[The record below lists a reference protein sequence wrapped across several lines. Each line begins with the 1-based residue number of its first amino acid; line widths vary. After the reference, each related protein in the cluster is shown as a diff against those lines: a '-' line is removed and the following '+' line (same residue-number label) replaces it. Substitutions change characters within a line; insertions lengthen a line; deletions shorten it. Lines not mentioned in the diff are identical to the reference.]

1 MMSSSTDNPEILAID
16 AGGTMTDTI
25 VIDEEGGFTVGKAQT
40 TPDDEAE
47 GFEHSIA
54 DALSY
59 WEMDSGTAFST
70 LSAGIYSGTAMLNR
84 LLEHEGEVG
93 GVIVT
98 AGQEDAL
105 RMERARQTYT
115 NYSYSDRLH
124 SVTHRHNKPF
134 IPEDLIYGVRE
145 RMDPLGREAIPLYED
160 EAREVVANLLEK
172 DIEYIVVN
180 LIYSYTNAAHEQRI
194 KEIAHE
200 VMDERGEQVPLYL
213 SSKVQPVRGDF
224 MRLNTTIAEAYAAE
238 PSRQQLEGIEASCR
252 DRGAE
257 FELRVMAG
265 HGGTISYDSDQLAS
279 SLISGPI
286 GGVIG
291 GKFVADHLDIDNLVC
306 TDIGGTSFDIALITD
321 DAYTVEPEPTISRYL
336 FNQPMVELESVGAGT
351 GSHVKVDPNS
361 NRLEIGPESAGDQIG
376 VCYTE
381 SDVPQPTITDCT
393 LLLGILNEDN
403 FLGGNLELDTEA
415 ARAAIDDE
423 IGSELGIGPYEAA
436 AGAVDLMESRLQNQ
450 VNSAVLGKGY
460 SPVNYSLISYGG
472 GGPVHTANYTSDLN
486 FQEVLIPA
494 WAAAFSAFGCACGD
508 YEYRYEATID
518 LPINAGL
525 DDDAKVATAETL
537 NEQWRALEDDIVA
550 EFEKSGY
557 DREDVTFE
565 PRVRMQYQDQL
576 NTLEVPA
583 PTNEITDPEELDR
596 LVANFE
602 DHYTK
607 VYARSATSPELG
619 YTVTRAVG
627 VGRVPI
633 EKPSIPEESL
643 SSETPADAADKGTRD
658 VYWGGEWQETAIWEM
673 SNLHAGNVLTGP
685 SIVEAPATT
694 VTIPPG
700 FEAALDENRI
710 FHLTMED

>member
-1 MMSSSTDNPEILAID
+1 MSSSTDDPEILAID

-25 VIDEEGGFTVGKAQT
+25 VIDESGGFTVGKAQT
-40 TPDDEAE
+40 TPEDEAV
-47 GFEHSIA
+47 GFDNSIT
-54 DALSY
+54 DALEY
-59 WEMDSGTAFST
+59 WESGPDDAFPT
-70 LSAGIYSGTAMLNR
+70 LGAGIYSGTAMLNR
-84 LLEHEGEVG
+84 LLEHEGEIG

-98 AGQEDAL
+98 AGQEDVL
-105 RMERARQTYT
+105 RTERARQTYT

-124 SVTHRHNKPF
+124 SVTHKHNEPF
-134 IPEDLIYGVRE
+134 IPEDLVYGVRE
-145 RMDPLGREAIPLYED
+145 RIDPLGREAIPLYED
-160 EAREVVANLLEK
+160 EVRDAVSNLLNR

-180 LIYSYTNAAHEQRI
+180 LIYSYVNNAHEQRV
-194 KEIAHE
+194 KEIARE
-200 VMDERGEQVPLYL
+200 VMEENGKHVPLYL
-213 SSKVQPVRGDF
+213 SSEIQPVRGDF

-238 PSRQQLEGIEASCR
+238 PSRKQLEGIESTCK

-286 GGVIG
+286 GGIIG
-291 GKFVADHLDIDNLVC
+291 AKFVADHLDIDNLVC
-306 TDIGGTSFDIALITD
+306 TDIGGTSFDIGLITNG
-321 DAYTVEPEPTISRYL
+321 AYTIEPEPTISRYL

-361 NRLEIGPESAGDQIG
+361 GRLEIGPESAGDQIG

-381 SDVPQPTITDCT
+381 SDVPRPTITDCT
-393 LLLGILNEDN
+393 ILLGILNEDN
-403 FLGGNLELDTEA
+403 FLGGNLDLDTEA
-415 ARAAIDDE
+415 AKDAIEDD
-423 IGSELGIGPYEAA
+423 IASELGISPYEAA

-450 VNSAVLGKGY
+450 VKSAVLGKGY

-486 FQEVLIPA
+486 FQEVLIPT

-508 YEYRYEATID
+508 YEYRYDTTID

-525 DDDAKVATAETL
+525 DDDGKLNIAETL

-557 DREDVTFE
+557 SREDVTFE

-576 NTLEVPA
+576 NTLEVTA
-583 PTNEITDPEELDR
+583 PTNDITDPDELDQ
-596 LVANFE
+596 LVENFE
-602 DHYTK
+602 DHYKK

-633 EKPSIPEESL
+633 EKPSVPQKSL
-643 SSETPADAADKGTRD
+643 SSETPAEAADKGMRD
-658 VYWGGEWQETAIWEM
+658 VYWDGDWQETNIWDM
-673 SNLHAGNVLTGP
+673 SNLQAGNVVIGP
-685 SIVEAPATT
+685 AIVESPATT
-694 VTIPPG
+694 VTVPPA
-700 FEAALDENRI
+700 FEAELDKNRI
-710 FHLTMED
+710 FHLTQEA

>member
-1 MMSSSTDNPEILAID
+1 MSSSTGNPEILAID

-25 VIDEEGGFTVGKAQT
+25 VIDKSGGFTVGKAQT
-40 TPDDEAE
+40 TPSNEAE
-47 GFEHSIA
+47 GFDNSIT
-54 DALSY
+54 DALGY
-59 WEMDSGTAFST
+59 WETDPESAFPT

-84 LLEHEGEVG
+84 LLEHEGDVG
-93 GVIVT
+93 GIIVT
-98 AGQEDAL
+98 AGQEDVL
-105 RMERARQTYT
+105 RTERARQTYT

-124 SVTHRHNKPF
+124 SVTHRHNEPF
-134 IPEDLIYGVRE
+134 IPRDLIYGVRE

-160 EAREVVANLLEK
+160 EARQAVRDLLQK

-180 LIYSYTNAAHEQRI
+180 LIYSYVNDANERRI

-200 VMDERGEQVPLYL
+200 VMDETGTEVPLYL
-213 SSKVQPVRGDF
+213 SSEVQPVRGDF

-238 PSRQQLEGIEASCR
+238 PSREQLEGIQDTCQSS
-252 DRGAE
+252 GAE

-306 TDIGGTSFDIALITD
+306 TDIGGTSFDIALITNS
-321 DAYTVEPEPTISRYL
+321 AYTVEPEPTISRYL

-376 VCYTE
+376 VCYTK
-381 SDVPQPTITDCT
+381 SDVARPTITDCT

-403 FLGGNLELDTEA
+403 FLGGNIELDEDA
-415 ARAAIDDE
+415 AKAAIEDE

-486 FQEVLIPA
+486 FQKVLIPA

-508 YEYRYEATID
+508 YEYRYDATID
-518 LPINAGL
+518 LPINARL
-525 DDDAKVATAETL
+525 NDDEKVDVAQTL
-537 NEQWRALEDDIVA
+537 NDQWRALEEDAVA

-557 DREDVTFE
+557 TREDVTFE

-576 NTLEVPA
+576 NTLEVTA
-583 PTNEITDPEELDR
+583 PTDEITEPEELDR
-596 LVANFE
+596 LVENFE
-602 DHYTK
+602 EHYTK
-607 VYARSATSPELG
+607 VYARSAASPDLG

-633 EKPSIPEESL
+633 EKPSIPKESL
-643 SSETPADAADKGTRD
+643 AEETPPGAASKGTRD
-658 VYWGGEWQETAIWEM
+658 VYWDDTWQETDIWAM
-673 SNLHAGNVLTGP
+673 NDLQAGNAVIGP
-685 SIVEAPATT
+685 AVIEAPATT
-694 VTIPPG
+694 ITVPPT
-700 FEAALDENRI
+700 FTAELDRNRI
-710 FHLTMED
+710 FHLEQEA

>member
-1 MMSSSTDNPEILAID
+1 MSSSTGNPEIMAID

-25 VIDEEGGFTVGKAQT
+25 IIDESGGFTVGKAQT
-40 TPDDEAE
+40 TPENEAE
-47 GFEHSIA
+47 GFDNSIT
-54 DALSY
+54 DALGY
-59 WEMDSGTAFST
+59 WETDPESAFPT

-84 LLEHEGEVG
+84 LLEHEGDVG
-93 GVIVT
+93 GIIVT
-98 AGQEDAL
+98 AGQEDVL
-105 RMERARQTYT
+105 RTERARQTYT

-124 SVTHRHNKPF
+124 SVTHKHNEPF
-134 IPEDLIYGVRE
+134 IPKDLIYGVRE

-160 EAREVVANLLEK
+160 EAREAVRDLLQE
-172 DIEYIVVN
+172 DIKYIVVN
-180 LIYSYTNAAHEQRI
+180 LIYSYANDAHERRI
-194 KEIAHE
+194 KEIAQQ
-200 VMDERGEQVPLYL
+200 VMDEVGTEVPLYL
-213 SSKVQPVRGDF
+213 SSEVQPVRGDF

-238 PSRQQLEGIEASCR
+238 PSREQLEEIQSTCQNS
-252 DRGAE
+252 GAE

-291 GKFVADHLDIDNLVC
+291 GKFVADHLDVDNLVC
-306 TDIGGTSFDIALITD
+306 TDIGGTSFDIALITNS
-321 DAYTVEPEPTISRYL
+321 AYTVEPEPTISRYL

-376 VCYTE
+376 VCYTD
-381 SDVPQPTITDCT
+381 SDVPRPTITDCT

-403 FLGGNLELDTEA
+403 FLGGNLELDEDA
-415 ARAAIDDE
+415 AKAAIEDE

-508 YEYRYEATID
+508 YEYRYDATID

-525 DDDAKVATAETL
+525 DDDEKVDVAQTL
-537 NEQWRALEDDIVA
+537 NDQWRALEEDVVA

-557 DREDVTFE
+557 TREDVTFE

-576 NTLEVPA
+576 NTLEVTA
-583 PTNEITDPEELDR
+583 PTNEITEPEELDR
-596 LVANFE
+596 LVENFE
-602 DHYTK
+602 EHYTK
-607 VYARSATSPELG
+607 VYARSAASPDLG

-643 SSETPADAADKGTRD
+643 AGETPPGAASKGTRD
-658 VYWGGEWQETAIWEM
+658 VYWDDTWQETDIWAM
-673 SNLHAGNVLTGP
+673 NDLQAGNVVTGP
-685 SIVEAPATT
+685 AIIEAPATT
-694 VTIPPG
+694 ITVPPT
-700 FEAALDENRI
+700 FTAELDRNRI
-710 FHLTMED
+710 FHLEQEA

>member
-1 MMSSSTDNPEILAID
+1 MSSSTGDPEILAID

-25 VIDEEGGFTVGKAQT
+25 LIDEDGRFTVGKAQT
-40 TPDDEAE
+40 TPEKEAE
-47 GFEHSIA
+47 GFERSVS

-59 WEMDSGTAFST
+59 WQLDPDAVFPN

-98 AGQEDAL
+98 AGQEDTL

-124 SVTHRHNKPF
+124 SVTHQHNEPF

-160 EAREVVANLLEK
+160 EVREAVESLLQE
-172 DIEYIVVN
+172 DIGYIVVN
-180 LIYSYTNAAHEQRI
+180 LIYSYTNDAHEQRV
-194 KEIAHE
+194 KEIAQE
-200 VMDERGEQVPLYL
+200 VMDEHGKSVPLYL
-213 SSKVQPVRGDF
+213 SSEVQPVRGDF

-238 PSRQQLEGIEASCR
+238 PSRQQLAGIESSCE

-291 GKFVADHLDIDNLVC
+291 AKFVADHLDIDNLVC

-403 FLGGNLELDTEA
+403 FLGGNLELDVDA
-415 ARAAIDDE
+415 AKAAIEEE
-423 IGSELGIGPYEAA
+423 IGSKLGIGPYEAA

-486 FQEVLIPA
+486 FQEVLIPT

-518 LPINAGL
+518 LPINADL
-525 DDDAKVATAETL
+525 DDDAKVDVAETL
-537 NEQWRALEDDIVA
+537 NEQWSALEDDIVA

-557 DREDVTFE
+557 ERADVTFE

-576 NTLEVPA
+576 NTLEVGA
-583 PTNEITDPEELDR
+583 PTDEITEAGELDQ
-596 LVANFE
+596 LIENFE
-602 DHYTK
+602 EHYTK

-633 EKPSIPEESL
+633 EKPSIPEETL
-643 SSETPADAADKGTRD
+643 QSETPPESADKGTRE
-658 VYWGGEWQETAIWEM
+658 VYWDGDWQETNIWDM
-673 SNLHAGNVLTGP
+673 SSLQAGNVLTGP
-685 SIVEAPATT
+685 AVAEAPATT
-694 VTIPPG
+694 VTVPPAVRA
-700 FEAALDENRI
+700 ELDENLI
-710 FHLTMED
+710 FHLKEDD

>member
-1 MMSSSTDNPEILAID
+1 
-16 AGGTMTDTI
+16 
-25 VIDEEGGFTVGKAQT
+25 
-40 TPDDEAE
+40 
-47 GFEHSIA
+47 
-54 DALSY
+54 
-59 WEMDSGTAFST
+59 
-70 LSAGIYSGTAMLNR
+70 
-84 LLEHEGEVG
+84 LEHEGEIG

-98 AGQEDAL
+98 AGQEDVL
-105 RMERARQTYT
+105 RTERARQTYT

-124 SVTHRHNKPF
+124 SVTHKHNEPF
-134 IPEDLIYGVRE
+134 IPEDLVYGVRE

-160 EAREVVANLLEK
+160 EVRDAVSDLLNR
-172 DIEYIVVN
+172 DIEYIIIN
-180 LIYSYTNAAHEQRI
+180 LIYSYVNDTHEQRV
-194 KEIAHE
+194 KEIARE
-200 VMDERGEQVPLYL
+200 VMEENSEHVPLYL
-213 SSKVQPVRGDF
+213 SSEVQPVRGDF

-238 PSRQQLEGIEASCR
+238 PSRQQLKGIDSACK

-286 GGVIG
+286 GGIIG
-291 GKFVADHLDIDNLVC
+291 AKFVADHLDIDNLVC
-306 TDIGGTSFDIALITD
+306 TDIGGTSFDIGLITNG
-321 DAYTVEPEPTISRYL
+321 AYTIEPEPTISRYL

-361 NRLEIGPESAGDQIG
+361 GRLEIGPESAGDQIG

-381 SDVPQPTITDCT
+381 SDVPRPTITDCT

-403 FLGGNLELDTEA
+403 FLGGNLDLDTEA
-415 ARAAIDDE
+415 AKNAIEDD
-423 IGSELGIGPYEAA
+423 IASELGINPYEAA

-450 VNSAVLGKGY
+450 VKSAVLGKGY

-486 FQEVLIPA
+486 FQEVLIPT

-508 YEYRYEATID
+508 YEYRYDTTID

-525 DDDAKVATAETL
+525 DDDSKLDVAETL

-557 DREDVTFE
+557 SREDVTFE

-576 NTLEVPA
+576 NTLEVTA
-583 PTNEITDPEELDR
+583 PTNDITDPDELDQ
-596 LVANFE
+596 LVENFE
-602 DHYTK
+602 DHYRK

-627 VGRVPI
+627 VGRVPT
-633 EKPSIPEESL
+633 EKPSVPQKPL
-643 SSETPADAADKGTRD
+643 SSETPAEAADKGTRD
-658 VYWGGEWQETAIWEM
+658 VYWNGDWQETNIWDM
-673 SNLHAGNVLTGP
+673 SNLQAGNVVMGP
-685 SIVEAPATT
+685 AIVESPATT
-694 VTIPPG
+694 VTVPPT
-700 FEAALDENRI
+700 FKTELDQNRI
-710 FHLTMED
+710 FHLTQEA

>member
-1 MMSSSTDNPEILAID
+1 MSSSTDDPEILAID

-40 TPDDEAE
+40 TPENEAE
-47 GFEHSIA
+47 GFGNSIT
-54 DALSY
+54 DALGY
-59 WEMDSGTAFST
+59 WNTDPDEAFPT
-70 LSAGIYSGTAMLNR
+70 LNAGIYSGTAMLNR

-124 SVTHRHNKPF
+124 SVTHRHNEPF

-160 EAREVVANLLEK
+160 EVREAVKNLLE
-172 DIEYIVVN
+172 DEIEYIVVN
-180 LIYSYTNAAHEQRI
+180 LIYSYVNDAHEQRV
-194 KEIAHE
+194 KEIARE
-200 VMDERGEQVPLYL
+200 VMEEAGEQVPLYL
-213 SSKVQPVRGDF
+213 SSEIQPVRGDF

-238 PSRQQLEGIEASCR
+238 PSREQLEGIEATCK

-286 GGVIG
+286 GGIIG
-291 GKFVADHLDIDNLVC
+291 AKFVADHLDIDNLVC
-306 TDIGGTSFDIALITD
+306 TDIGGTSFDIGLITNG
-321 DAYTVEPEPTISRYL
+321 AYTIEPEPTISRYL

-403 FLGGNLELDTEA
+403 FLGGNLELDKDA
-415 ARAAIDDE
+415 ARAAIEDE
-423 IGSELGIGPYEAA
+423 IASELGIGPYEAA

-486 FQEVLIPA
+486 FQEVLIPT

-508 YEYRYEATID
+508 YEYRYDATID
-518 LPINAGL
+518 LPINADL
-525 DDDAKVATAETL
+525 DADGKLDVAETL

-557 DREDVTFE
+557 DREDVIFE

-576 NTLEVPA
+576 NTLEVAA
-583 PTNEITDPEELDR
+583 PTDDITDPEELDQ
-596 LVANFE
+596 LIENFE
-602 DHYTK
+602 EHYTK
-607 VYARSATSPELG
+607 VYARSAASPELG

-633 EKPSIPEESL
+633 EKPSIPQEPLE
-643 SSETPADAADKGTRD
+643 SETPPEAADKGTRD
-658 VYWGGEWQETAIWEM
+658 VYWDGQWQETSIWDM
-673 SNLHAGNVLTGP
+673 SNLRAGNIVAGP
-685 SIVEAPATT
+685 SIVESPATT
-694 VTIPPG
+694 VTIPPT
-700 FEAALDENRI
+700 FEAELDENRI
-710 FHLTMED
+710 FHLTQEA